1 MVAAGFSAGEAD
13 SLRRAMAAWKKDGG
27 LDHFQDKLV
36 NGMLARGHSLD
47 FAQRLFEQMKGFGKY
62 GFPESHSASFALL
75 VYVSAWLKC
84 HVPADFYCGLLNSYP
99 MGFYSPS
106 QLLQEARRND
116 ISVLGPCVN
125 QSDYDYSL
133 YEQADSPG
141 IRVGLRAIKGLPQA
155 ALNQLL
161 LARAQGPFQSLDDL
175 ARRSGLSAAG
185 LEKLAGA
192 GALDSLGQHRQA
204 ARWALADSAWQLP
217 LLAGLGIETETS
229 TLAPA
234 AEGQQVI
241 EDYRAL
247 GFTLRT
253 HPMALLRNHRAI
265 RGSYRHQD
273 LNALADGTRIEL
285 AGLVTGR
292 QRPGS
297 AGGVMFATLE
307 DETGNSNLILWP
319 DRVDRYRGI
328 LLTSRLWRVRGA
340 IQHQQGVTHLIVDH
354 LINCGS
360 LLGELPVKNVSYRP

>member
-1 MVAAGFSAGEAD
+1 
-13 SLRRAMAAWKKDGG
+13 
-27 LDHFQDKLV
+27 
-36 NGMLARGHSLD
+36 
-47 FAQRLFEQMKGFGKY
+47 MKGFGKY

-84 HVPADFYCGLLNSYP
+84 HVPAAFYCGLLNSYP

-141 IRVGLRAIKGLPQA
+141 ILVGLRAIKGLPQA

-175 ARRSGLSAAG
+175 AQRSGLSAAG

-217 LLAGLGIETETS
+217 LLA
-229 TLAPA
+229 
-234 AEGQQVI
+234 
-241 EDYRAL
+241 
-247 GFTLRT
+247 
-253 HPMALLRNHRAI
+253 
-265 RGSYRHQD
+265 
-273 LNALADGTRIEL
+273 
-285 AGLVTGR
+285 
-292 QRPGS
+292 
-297 AGGVMFATLE
+297 
-307 DETGNSNLILWP
+307 
-319 DRVDRYRGI
+319 
-328 LLTSRLWRVRGA
+328 
-340 IQHQQGVTHLIVDH
+340 
-354 LINCGS
+354 
-360 LLGELPVKNVSYRP
+360 